1 MAAGKMQKKR
11 RPSKAEILALKKKLQ
26 AITKPFFKKYGKDP
40 VGGGK
45 ARKSAKSASARV
57 AMMALGGSA
66 DGEGE
71 GGIDFLLIGPPGPRP
86 PPKLEIDI
94 LNLSEY

>member
-1 MAAGKMQKKR
+1 MALGKKQKKP
-11 RPSKAEILALKKKLQ
+11 RPSKQEILALKKKLQ

-40 VGGGK
+40 VK
-45 ARKSAKSASARV
+45 AKAAKSGKGR
-57 AMMALGGSA
+57 MALMAA
-66 DGEGE
+66 DTSEGGE

-86 PPKLEIDI
+86 PPKLEIEI